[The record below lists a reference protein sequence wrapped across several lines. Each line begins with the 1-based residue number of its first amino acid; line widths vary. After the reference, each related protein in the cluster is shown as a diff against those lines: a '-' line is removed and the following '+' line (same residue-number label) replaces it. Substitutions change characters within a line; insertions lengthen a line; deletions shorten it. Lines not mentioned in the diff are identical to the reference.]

1 MDNPLCPKCGNV
13 RTRRMKRRGF
23 VETRLYPLVGWYPWE
38 CTGCRMVFRSSY
50 RGPTKRKR
58 RREGEV
64 HLPPVG

>member
-1 MDNPLCPKCGNV
+1 
-13 RTRRMKRRGF
+13 MKRRGF